1 MQKAAPAAF
10 IQRTFDYDDQ
20 KVIIMKR
27 ILLLILLAV
36 LINGCS
42 GRTVNQPERPDE
54 SHSASDEVM
63 ISEPSIGS
71 SEEAAA
77 SQTTQA
83 DEDGSSLLVL
93 WKKDITLQDPWVPT
107 QDLGSFPYKE
117 ITVPASEA
125 VPIVISVENMELA
138 SDQIDPALGEV
149 KASYDQANMEDTAK
163 EEYPKVWSDLKKYN
177 EFARQNAID
186 EVTEGETRFKVY
198 KDEDTDDQLSLI
210 SAAGIELKR
219 SDSGIV
225 SYFMSV
231 HRINL
236 GFEPDYYEVYGRSID
251 SSSGRV
257 LTLNDILTDTGGLA
271 PMIWDGLVE
280 SGSRTD
286 SDPDKEAVIE
296 LLETAIQ
303 GCRDDGSFGWALEPA
318 GIEFDL
324 IESYSDGEKIIH
336 TKEKAFIPFS
346 VLGQTVRDGISG
358 ESDGGTDQ

>member
-1 MQKAAPAAF
+1 MRRF
-10 IQRTFDYDDQ
+10 L
-20 KVIIMKR
+20 
-27 ILLLILLAV
+27 ILLLLTV

-42 GRTVNQPERPDE
+42 GQNVKQPEVPDVL
-54 SHSASDEVM
+54 A
-63 ISEPSIGS
+63 
-71 SEEAAA
+71 
-77 SQTTQA
+77 
-83 DEDGSSLLVL
+83 L

-125 VPIVISVENMELA
+125 VPVEITLESLELA
-138 SDQIDPALGEV
+138 SDQIDTAQGEV
-149 KASYDQANMEDTAK
+149 KSSYNQADMDDTEK
-163 EEYPKVWSDLKKYN
+163 EKYPKVWSDLKKYN
-177 EFARQNAID
+177 EFARQSAID
-186 EVTEGETRFKVY
+186 EITEGETRFNAYRDGNADHVF
-198 KDEDTDDQLSLI
+198 SLI
-210 SAAGIELKR
+210 SATEIELKR

-280 SGSRTD
+280 NGSRTD

-296 LLETAIQ
+296 LLETAIH